1 MKWEKS
7 ANSRSRKGFTIVEVV
22 IVLAITGLIFVG
34 AVAGIG
40 SSLARQRFN
49 DATQNFAQTLRTQ
62 YDQISRVQISSER
75 DNSMCDYVYG
85 ASGTFNSETKR
96 GRTDCNIYGV
106 AVILGADGGHLIQST
121 TLLGKDLP
129 TYRNILKENEQLYKV
144 SDVDAYL
151 SSMPTLQLLGELGVS
166 NYYGKHLTS
175 DDTSMTNCQVTNIL
189 THENILWSATLE
201 KPNGTTAK
209 YIILIVRSP
218 RDGTIHTYYKDISN
232 VSEVTNY
239 RNYDISNCRMPNN
252 DEDILRSLKKT
263 TPDFE
268 VGDLNLC
275 LNSEDVGSATGVRRT
290 IKLAADGHGSAAVE
304 LVNVDVARDGDDS
317 YDNICAKCD
326 EGVSDPRCQ

>member
-49 DATQNFAQTLRTQ
+49 DATQNLAQTLRTQ

-189 THENILWSATLE
+189 THENILWSAPSRNLTVQL
-201 KPNGTTAK
+201 PS
-209 YIILIVRSP
+209 ILS
-218 RDGTIHTYYKDISN
+218 
-232 VSEVTNY
+232 
-239 RNYDISNCRMPNN
+239 
-252 DEDILRSLKKT
+252 
-263 TPDFE
+263 
-268 VGDLNLC
+268 
-275 LNSEDVGSATGVRRT
+275 
-290 IKLAADGHGSAAVE
+290 
-304 LVNVDVARDGDDS
+304 
-317 YDNICAKCD
+317 
-326 EGVSDPRCQ
+326 